1 MTEDRVRFQQ
11 YASATDVAVAAAG
24 LILTASARAIDAR
37 GRFNL
42 VLAGG
47 RTPIAAYTRLVGA
60 PADWGRWYCFFG
72 DERCLSRDDPERNSQ
87 AATRAWFDRVAIPAS
102 HLFPIAAELGPAAA
116 AAAYQAILAAHLPFD
131 LVLLGM
137 GEDGHTASLF
147 PGQAIPDGPLAM
159 PVTQAPKPPP
169 ERVSMTP
176 KALAATRE
184 MLILV
189 TGRDK
194 APALAAW
201 RAGHDLPV
209 ARVAAMGSAL
219 VLLDRDVAGEDGRP
233 PSAPPIAG
241 DHAERNG
248 PYSGPARTASP

>member
-1 MTEDRVRFQQ
+1 MTEDRVTEDQVTEDRVRFLQ
-11 YASATDVAVAAAG
+11 YDSAADVAAAAAG
-24 LILTASARAIDAR
+24 LILSAAVHAIHEH

-60 PADWGRWYCFFG
+60 AADWGRWHCFFG
-72 DERCLSRDDPERNSQ
+72 DERCLSRDDPERNSL
-87 AATRAWFDRVAIPAS
+87 AAARAFFDRVPIPAS
-102 HLFPIAAELGPAAA
+102 HLYPIAAEQGPVAAA
-116 AAAYQAILAAHLPFD
+116 TAYQATLAAHLPFD

-147 PGQAIPDGPLAM
+147 PGQGVPDGPLVI

-176 KALAATRE
+176 KALAATHG

-194 APALAAW
+194 ASALAAW

-209 ARVAAMGSAL
+209 ARVASLGSAL
-219 VLLDRDVAGEDGRP
+219 VLVDRDAA
-233 PSAPPIAG
+233 SG
-241 DHAERNG
+241 DECPR
-248 PYSGPARTASP
+248 SD

>member
-11 YASATDVAVAAAG
+11 YDSPAEVASVAAG
-24 LILTASARAIDAR
+24 LILSAAAHAIAER
-37 GRFNL
+37 GRFKL

-47 RTPIAAYTRLVGA
+47 RTPIAAYTRLVGV

-72 DERCLSRDDPERNSQ
+72 DERCLSPADPERNSL
-87 AATRAWFDRVAIPAS
+87 AAARAFLDRVPIPDS
-102 HLFPIAAELGPAAA
+102 HLYPIAAERGPVAAA
-116 AAAYQAILAAHLPFD
+116 TAYQAILAGHLPFD

-147 PGQAIPDGPLAM
+147 PGQAISDGPLVM

-176 KALAATRE
+176 KALAATRG

-194 APALAAW
+194 APALASW

-209 ARVAAMGSAL
+209 ARVAALGSAL
-219 VLLDRDVAGEDGRP
+219 VLIDRDAAGEDGHP
-233 PSAPPIAG
+233 PSAPS
-241 DHAERNG
+241 
-248 PYSGPARTASP
+248 SGPARTVSP